1 MLCINIEENMGKK
14 KPPQKKRFFKL
25 VPAAGIELATP

>member
-1 MLCINIEENMGKK
+1 MLCINIGENMGKK
-14 KPPQKKRFFKL
+14 KPLQKKRFFEL